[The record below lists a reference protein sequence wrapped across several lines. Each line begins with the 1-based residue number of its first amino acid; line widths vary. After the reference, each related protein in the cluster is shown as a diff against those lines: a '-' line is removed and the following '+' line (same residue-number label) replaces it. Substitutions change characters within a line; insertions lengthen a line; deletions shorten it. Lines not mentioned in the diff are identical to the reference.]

1 MIHIFIVNSNAGNK
15 EFANGLRV
23 ELSHIEDIE
32 YYVFDVR
39 YAGYEVELLHK
50 VQHIFEDEKLR
61 IYCCGGSGTLRNVI
75 NGIEDLDK
83 VEIAFYPCG
92 VSNEFIK
99 NFSLKEQERFLDIH
113 ELIDGDVVS
122 VDYIKSNLG
131 ICLNTFS
138 TGYDARILKKASDYS
153 FFSLI
158 KDDLAINMAIAL
170 SLFRV
175 KTLYCELNMSDKH
188 YVDEYAEIF
197 FGNGNTFL
205 GDLSLYPNPNISDGL
220 GKAVL
225 FRKNAKRFFS
235 IPFFND
241 MKKKRYENLRLLGE
255 LADTKEINFRRMD
268 DGPIYVNMDGEIK
281 EGRGTVHAN
290 IVNKGLHL
298 VVPKGVKV

>member
-39 YAGYEVELLHK
+39 YAGYELELIRK

-61 IYCCGGSGTLRNVI
+61 IYCCGGSGTFRNVL

-92 VSNEFIK
+92 ISNEFIQ
-99 NFSLKEQERFLDIH
+99 NFSVKEQEDFFDIH
-113 ELIDGDVVS
+113 ELIDGEVVDI
-122 VDYIKSNLG
+122 DYIKSNLG
-131 ICLNTFS
+131 LCLNTFS
-138 TGYDARILKKASDYS
+138 TGYDARILKKAYDYN
-153 FFSLI
+153 FFSFINDSLP
-158 KDDLAINMAIAL
+158 LNMAIFM
-170 SLFRV
+170 SVFRT
-175 KTLYCELNMSDKH
+175 KPLYCELNIGDKH

-205 GDLSLYPNPNISDGL
+205 GNLSTHSNPNITDGI
-220 GKAVL
+220 GKVVL
-225 FRKNAKRFFS
+225 FRKNARKFLS
-235 IPFFND
+235 IPLFN
-241 MKKKRYENLRLLGE
+241 NLRKKYYDKTNLLAE
-255 LADTKEINFRRMD
+255 ISDSKEINFRRMD

-281 EGRGTVHAN
+281 EGRGTIHAS
-290 IVNKGLHL
+290 IVNKGLHF